1 MLVRVATSIM
11 YSFVLEPYTNHKAG
25 GKSITLWP
33 VHCSCSKIPCCA
45 FKIPISDCAMWD
57 LHGVEQ
63 LMHQAR
69 RLYLKRR
76 SRSCFWMNS
85 WQDALALHQA
95 LHVFCSYKRVKG
107 RIARVL
113 STSDGA
119 SCRACMA
126 GRAMFGK
133 IVAHEH
139 IKAAT
144 VKPGELSMLQTS
156 GPHTFLES
164 TWPSLSNLR
173 PVPSHS
179 LMHVA
184 TPSQLAA
191 LLHSQ
196 QHSPTHSYT
205 TGKRG
210 V

>member
-1 MLVRVATSIM
+1 MEKRSIARLLCPLHRYAPELAHCFTMLVRVATSIM

-95 LHVFCSYKRVKG
+95 LHVFCPPRM
-107 RIARVL
+107 ARP
-113 STSDGA
+113 
-119 SCRACMA
+119 
-126 GRAMFGK
+126 
-133 IVAHEH
+133 VAH
-139 IKAAT
+139 AWLA
-144 VKPGELSMLQTS
+144 VPCSARLSRMNTS
-156 GPHTFLES
+156 KLP
-164 TWPSLSNLR
+164 P
-173 PVPSHS
+173 
-179 LMHVA
+179 
-184 TPSQLAA
+184 
-191 LLHSQ
+191 
-196 QHSPTHSYT
+196 
-205 TGKRG
+205 
-210 V
+210 